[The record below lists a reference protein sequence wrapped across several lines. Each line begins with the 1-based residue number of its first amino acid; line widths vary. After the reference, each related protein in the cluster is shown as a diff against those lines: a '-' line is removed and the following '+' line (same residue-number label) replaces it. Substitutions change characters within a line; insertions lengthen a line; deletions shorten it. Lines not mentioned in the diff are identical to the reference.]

1 MSHGR
6 DVHVPNRGNE
16 EWGTSG
22 TGSGEGRMRIG
33 ERLERGAVPGEWG
46 ARKVGKA
53 WRTMRHRVLDA
64 VFIVCPKFL
73 FLKKNDDGDVSRPI
87 VVGLSV

>member
-33 ERLERGAVPGEWG
+33 ERLERGAVTGEWEVENEWNG
-46 ARKVGKA
+46 
-53 WRTMRHRVLDA
+53 
-64 VFIVCPKFL
+64 
-73 FLKKNDDGDVSRPI
+73 
-87 VVGLSV
+87 

>member
-33 ERLERGAVPGEWG
+33 EPVPRAAVTGERKSG
-46 ARKVGKA
+46 KVGKA
-53 WRTMRHRVLDA
+53 
-64 VFIVCPKFL
+64 
-73 FLKKNDDGDVSRPI
+73 
-87 VVGLSV
+87 